1 MYKRS
6 AADVLLSG
14 AKRSKAEETE
24 NIAPSARLNGEPVCL
39 ICRGLLIQKCNL
51 CSSSSSSNNIS
62 SRGAS
67 AALGVALSSPCM
79 LSFGG
84 CGCVFHHHC
93 LSPWLQK
100 RAVCPVDEIEWRPAP
115 PRLCAG
121 LTGDATAAQRHRAH
135 ARA

>member
-1 MYKRS
+1 MSRTS
-6 AADVLLSG
+6 QLAPTFQTFCGINASVRAERFDACLFINAVWVG
-14 AKRSKAEETE
+14 A
-24 NIAPSARLNGEPVCL
+24 
-39 ICRGLLIQKCNL
+39 
-51 CSSSSSSNNIS
+51 
-62 SRGAS
+62 GAS